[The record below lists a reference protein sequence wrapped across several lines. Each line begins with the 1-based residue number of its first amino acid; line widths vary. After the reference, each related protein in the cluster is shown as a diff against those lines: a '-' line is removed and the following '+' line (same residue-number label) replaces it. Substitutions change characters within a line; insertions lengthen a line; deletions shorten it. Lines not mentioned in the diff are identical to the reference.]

1 MGESLWHV
9 DPWAACAREEDAMKR
24 VLTLVV
30 ITLVLD
36 LSSAS
41 ADTVVLR
48 DGASYSGQF
57 TSAIAG
63 QIGFTD
69 GQGVQYAFPVAD
81 VQSLVFSSGQDIV
94 TLRNGKLYSGQY
106 NGPEYIGFRDGMGI
120 DYKFPQRDVET
131 VVFGASSAPAASSGV
146 AKVIP
151 RGTEIVVHTDEAID
165 SENSSTGQLFSAS
178 VSEDV
183 PDSNGGIAIPRGTRA
198 KLVVRNITTGG
209 AVHSPEL
216 ALDLFSVDIGG
227 AEYRVDSA
235 DVDVNSGKGIGKNK
249 RTLEYGGVGAG
260 FGGLMGAIFG
270 GGRGAGIGLAAG
282 AGAGLLAQIFTRGK
296 VVKVP
301 AETTMR
307 FRLDRTLVLKRQV
320 QTS

>member
-1 MGESLWHV
+1 MGVSPGSCV
-9 DPWAACAREEDAMKR
+9 QEEGVMNRALR
-24 VLTLVV
+24 LIV
-30 ITLVLD
+30 ITLVLGW
-36 LSSAS
+36 SSAW

-57 TSAIAG
+57 TSAVG
-63 QIGFTD
+63 GNIGFTD
-69 GQGVQYAFPVAD
+69 GQGVQYTFPVAD
-81 VQSLVFSSGQDIV
+81 LQSLVFSRGQDIV
-94 TLRNGKLYSGQY
+94 TLRNGKMYSGQY
-106 NGPEYIGFRDGMGI
+106 DGPAYIGFRDGMGI
-120 DYKFPQRDVET
+120 DYKFPVRDVET
-131 VVFGASSAPAASSGV
+131 VVFAATKAPAASGGV
-146 AKVIP
+146 AKVVP

-165 SENSSTGQLFSAS
+165 SENSNTGQLFSAS

-183 PDSNGGIAIPRGTRA
+183 PDSAGGMAIPSGTQA
-198 KLVVRNITTGG
+198 KLVVRNITSGG

-227 AEYRVDSA
+227 TEYRVDTS
-235 DVDVNSGKGIGKNK
+235 DVDVNSGKGIGKNQ

-270 GGRGAGIGLAAG
+270 GGRGAGMGAAAG
-282 AGAGLLAQIFTRGK
+282 VGAGLLTQIFTRGK

-307 FRLDRTLVLKRQV
+307 FRLDRTLVLKKQ
-320 QTS
+320 